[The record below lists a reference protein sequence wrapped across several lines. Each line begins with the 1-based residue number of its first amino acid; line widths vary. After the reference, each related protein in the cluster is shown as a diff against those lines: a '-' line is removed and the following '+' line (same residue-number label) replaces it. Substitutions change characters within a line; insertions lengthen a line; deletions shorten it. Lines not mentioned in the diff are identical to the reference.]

1 MGTNAVGDDGTGW
14 RGHGATRLEAF
25 VDAAFAF
32 AVTLLVISVE
42 RIPDSTAALL
52 QALKNAPAFAASFAM
67 VAMFWYAHVRW
78 SRRYRL
84 DSAAAVLLS
93 LLLVFLVLV
102 YVYPLRLLLGTF
114 FAWITGGWLPMPLA
128 DADGPRPLA
137 FMFIFYGVA
146 FASMSACIG
155 GLYALAWRA
164 RGRLGLDGAA
174 AADAAGD
181 VASHAYFVGVAAL
194 SVLVAA
200 LLTER
205 SRAWQ
210 VALPGCAYFLLSF
223 TGLVHLRGRRWG
235 ERRWPER
242 ADG

>member
-1 MGTNAVGDDGTGW
+1 MRNDEDGAGW
-14 RGHGATRLEAF
+14 RGHGVTRLEAF

-42 RIPDSTAALL
+42 RIPDSMGGLL
-52 QALKNAPAFAASFAM
+52 QALKNVPAFAASFAM
-67 VAMFWYAHVRW
+67 LAMFWYAHVRW

-84 DSAAAVLLS
+84 GTVPATLLS

-114 FAWITGGWLPMPLA
+114 FGWITGGWLPMPLS

-137 FMFIFYGVA
+137 FMFVFYGLA

-155 GLYALAWRA
+155 GLYVLAWRA
-164 RGRLGLDGAA
+164 RGRLGLDGEAA
-174 AADAAGD
+174 SNAAGE
-181 VASHAYFVGVAAL
+181 VASHTCFVLVSLL
-194 SVLVAA
+194 SVLIA
-200 LLTER
+200 LLLTDQSR
-205 SRAWQ
+205 SWQ
-210 VALPGCAYFLLSF
+210 VALPGCVYFLLSF
-223 TGLVHLRGRRWG
+223 AGLVHVRGQRWG
-235 ERRWPER
+235 AHRWPEC